1 MESVVQYA
9 VRNLHLGL
17 KMADRAR
24 DVDFGTNIVM
34 RIDKIDQNICKIALE
49 GQIEEGNE
57 LLRILRGT
65 S

>member
-24 DVDFGTNIVM
+24 DVDLGTNIVM
-34 RIDKIDQNICKIALE
+34 RIDKIDQDICNPEENCLGRADRR
-49 GQIEEGNE
+49 GQ
-57 LLRILRGT
+57 
-65 S
+65 